1 MEVKAKAKFIRM
13 SPTKI
18 RLVAN
23 LIQKMPV
30 EKALNQLKFIN
41 KLASAPVAKLIKSAM
56 ANAEHNFE
64 LAKDNLF
71 IKKLTVDQGPT
82 LKRSMPRA
90 HGRAT
95 PIRKRTSHI
104 NLVLGEI
111 KDSTVVRAKKQ
122 EIAAP
127 LKLEVQPKKE
137 AAVKLTAPAKA
148 ETAEAKAKDD
158 GAKEKGKVI
167 VDPRMEGRRGHGR
180 LEGGAKGFA
189 ARMFR
194 RKSG

>member
-23 LIQKMPV
+23 LIQKMTV
-30 EKALNQLKFIN
+30 EKALDQLRFIN
-41 KLASAPVAKLIKSAM
+41 KLASGPVTKLLKSAI

-64 LAKDNLF
+64 LEKNNLF
-71 IKKLTVDQGPT
+71 IKELTVGQGPT

-104 NLVLGEI
+104 NLILGEI
-111 KDSTVVRAKKQ
+111 KASADVKAKKQ

-127 LKLEVQPKKE
+127 IKLEAQPKKE
-137 AAVKLTAPAKA
+137 AAVKLKPAVETESA
-148 ETAEAKAKDD
+148 EIKDE
-158 GAKEKGKVI
+158 GGKEKGKAI

-189 ARMFR
+189 AKMFR

>member
-1 MEVKAKAKFIRM
+1 MEVKAKVKFIRM

-23 LIQKMPV
+23 LIKKLPAT
-30 EKALNQLKFIN
+30 KALDQLQFIN
-41 KLASAPVAKLIKSAM
+41 KRAAGPVVKLIKSAL

-71 IKKLTVDQGPT
+71 IKEITVNQGPT
-82 LKRSMPRA
+82 LKRWMPRA

-95 PIRKRTSHI
+95 PIRKQFSHV
-104 NLVLGEI
+104 NLVLAEI
-111 KDSTVVRAKKQ
+111 KAVGKVTAKKQ
-122 EIAAP
+122 TIAAP
-127 LKLEVQPKKE
+127 AKQETQPKKE
-137 AAVKLTAPAKA
+137 SKVKLKESVKE
-148 ETAEAKAKDD
+148 ETVEPKLDD
-158 GAKEKGKVI
+158 KKEKGKVVI
-167 VDPRMEGRRGHGR
+167 DPRMEGRHAHGKIEVR
-180 LEGGAKGFA
+180 AKGFV

>member
-1 MEVKAKAKFIRM
+1 MEVKAKVKFIRM

-23 LIQKMPV
+23 LIRKMPV
-30 EKALNQLKFIN
+30 EKALDQLQFIN
-41 KLASAPVAKLIKSAM
+41 KLASGPVAGLIKSAI

-71 IKKLTVDQGPT
+71 IKELTVNQGPT

-111 KDSTVVRAKKQ
+111 KASGVVKAKKQ
-122 EIAAP
+122 DIAAP
-127 LKLEVQPKKE
+127 IKLGEQPKKE
-137 AAVKLTAPAKA
+137 AAVKLKQSVKTEAA
-148 ETAEAKAKDD
+148 EPKDD
-158 GAKEKGKVI
+158 ITKEKGKII
-167 VDPRMEGRRGHGR
+167 VDPRMEGRGGHAKI
-180 LEGGAKGFA
+180 EGGKGFTTKI
-189 ARMFR
+189 FR

>member
-1 MEVKAKAKFIRM
+1 MDVKAKVKFIKM

-18 RLVAN
+18 RLVTN
-23 LIQKMPV
+23 LIKRMPV
-30 EKALNQLKFIN
+30 EKALNQLQFIN
-41 KLASAPVAKLIKSAM
+41 KLATGPVAKLIKSAV

-64 LAKDNLF
+64 LEKDNLF
-71 IKKLTVDQGPT
+71 IKELRVDEGPT

-104 NLVLGEI
+104 NLILGEI
-111 KDSTVVRAKKQ
+111 KDSGAKKVKKQ

-127 LKLEVQPKKE
+127 VKLEAQPKKE
-137 AAVKLTAPAKA
+137 PAVKL
-148 ETAEAKAKDD
+148 KDSVKEEIVEPKED
-158 GAKEKGKVI
+158 STKEKGKVI
-167 VDPRMEGRRGHGR
+167 NDPRMEGRGGHAKI
-180 LEGGAKGFA
+180 EGGKGFTTKI
-189 ARMFR
+189 FR

>member
-23 LIQKMPV
+23 LIKKLPAA
-30 EKALNQLKFIN
+30 KALDQLAFSGKR
-41 KLASAPVAKLIKSAM
+41 AAGPVVKLIKSAL

-71 IKKLTVDQGPT
+71 IKEITVNQGPT
-82 LKRSMPRA
+82 LKRWLPRA

-95 PIRKRTSHI
+95 PIRKQLSHV
-104 NLVLGEI
+104 NLVLAEI
-111 KDSTVVRAKKQ
+111 KASGKVTAKKQ
-122 EIAAP
+122 AIAAP
-127 LKLEVQPKKE
+127 AKLETQPKKE
-137 AAVKLTAPAKA
+137 SKVKLKESVKEEIVEPKL
-148 ETAEAKAKDD
+148 EDK
-158 GAKEKGKVI
+158 KEKGKVV
-167 VDPRMEGRRGHGR
+167 VDPRLAGRHAHGKI
-180 LEGGAKGFA
+180 EGGAKGFA

>member
-1 MEVKAKAKFIRM
+1 MEVKAKVKFIKM

-30 EKALNQLKFIN
+30 EKALDQLRFIN
-41 KLASAPVAKLIKSAM
+41 KLASGPVVKLIESAM

-71 IKKLTVDQGPT
+71 IKTLTVDQGPT

-95 PIRKRTSHI
+95 PIRKKTSHI

-111 KDSTVVRAKKQ
+111 KPSGVVKAKKQ

-127 LKLEVQPKKE
+127 VKLEAQPKKE
-137 AAVKLTAPAKA
+137 ASVKLKESVKEEIVEPK
-148 ETAEAKAKDD
+148 ENDM
-158 GAKEKGKVI
+158 KEKGKVI
-167 VDPRMEGRRGHGR
+167 VDPRMEGRGGHAKIESG
-180 LEGGAKGFA
+180 KGFTTKI
-189 ARMFR
+189 FR

>member
-23 LIQKMPV
+23 LIKKMPV
-30 EKALNQLKFIN
+30 EKALDQLQFIN
-41 KLASAPVAKLIKSAM
+41 KLASGPVANLIKSAM

-64 LAKDNLF
+64 LEKGNLF
-71 IKKLTVDQGPT
+71 IKELTVNQGPT

-104 NLVLGEI
+104 NLILGEI
-111 KDSTVVRAKKQ
+111 KVSGVVKAKKQ

-127 LKLEVQPKKE
+127 IKLEAQPKKE
-137 AAVKLTAPAKA
+137 ATVKLKETVKKEVA
-148 ETAEAKAKDD
+148 EPKDD
-158 GAKEKGKVI
+158 ITKEKGKVI
-167 VDPRMEGRRGHGR
+167 VDPRMEGRGGHAKI
-180 LEGGAKGFA
+180 EGGQGLTTKIL
-189 ARMFR
+189 R
-194 RKSG
+194 RKSA

>member
-30 EKALNQLKFIN
+30 EQALNQLQFIN
-41 KLASAPVAKLIKSAM
+41 KLASGPVANLIKSAM

-71 IKKLTVDQGPT
+71 IKELTVNQGPT

-111 KDSTVVRAKKQ
+111 KASAAVKAKKQ
-122 EIAAP
+122 AIAAP
-127 LKLEVQPKKE
+127 VKLGEPPKKE
-137 AAVKLTAPAKA
+137 PAVKLKESVKEEVVDPKA
-148 ETAEAKAKDD
+148 GGKQ
-158 GAKEKGKVI
+158 EKGKVI
-167 VDPRMEGRRGHGR
+167 TDPRME
-180 LEGGAKGFA
+180 
-189 ARMFR
+189 
-194 RKSG
+194 

>member
-1 MEVKAKAKFIRM
+1 MEVKAKVKFIRM

-30 EKALNQLKFIN
+30 EKALNQLRFIN
-41 KLASAPVAKLIKSAM
+41 KLASGPVAKLIESAM

-71 IKKLTVDQGPT
+71 IKTLTVDQGPT

-95 PIRKRTSHI
+95 PIRKKTSHI
-104 NLVLGEI
+104 NLVLAEI
-111 KDSTVVRAKKQ
+111 KPSGVVKAKKQ

-127 LKLEVQPKKE
+127 VKLEAQPKKE
-137 AAVKLTAPAKA
+137 ASVKLKESVKEEIVEPK
-148 ETAEAKAKDD
+148 ENDM
-158 GAKEKGKVI
+158 KEKGKVI
-167 VDPRMEGRRGHGR
+167 VDPRMEGRGGHAKIESG
-180 LEGGAKGFA
+180 KGFTTKI
-189 ARMFR
+189 FR

>member
-1 MEVKAKAKFIRM
+1 MEVKAKLKFIRM

-23 LIQKMPV
+23 LITKMPV
-30 EKALNQLKFIN
+30 DQALNQLRFIN
-41 KLASAPVAKLIKSAM
+41 KLASGPVACLIKSAM

-71 IKKLTVDQGPT
+71 IKELTVNEGPT

-104 NLVLGEI
+104 NLTLGEI
-111 KDSTVVRAKKQ
+111 KASGITKAKKQ
-122 EIAAP
+122 TIDAP
-127 LKLEVQPKKE
+127 VKLGEQPKKE
-137 AAVKLTAPAKA
+137 SAVKIKDSVKTEAA
-148 ETAEAKAKDD
+148 EPKDD

-167 VDPRMEGRRGHGR
+167 VDPRMEGRHGHAKI
-180 LEGGAKGFA
+180 EGGKGFTTKI
-189 ARMFR
+189 FR